1 VRATNSA
8 GTTASSGE
16 IRVRYVP
23 PPLEVIITNPPAMAF
38 AGEGGTFVIVASVEV
53 TGTVS
58 DRTVTE
64 ATLILD
70 GTDRTIIPVD
80 NGYFEH
86 ELTLEKE
93 GLNTIRVEAA
103 DAQGNT
109 ASSGVVGIVFEATA
123 PNISAQL
130 SEPGETVL
138 ITIYSDEA
146 LSSPPTVEVTGGSS
160 TEVEVALTGVREWT
174 GSYEIPEDGS
184 YIVEVSGTDEAG
196 NMGSCTTS
204 FNRESVS
211 AAAGDTITV
220 VSKRLT
226 VDIVVGEEV
235 KDQSVSTVLHYQDPR
250 LGRTTEV
257 AIFVRVKAG
266 VALRW
271 AIRRITIKAFYNPA
285 ELPGDMNETTLKLY
299 LWTPSKGGWVLVKG
313 ATVDP
318 IEHSITG
325 SVTY

>member
-103 DAQGNT
+103 NAQGNT
-109 ASSGVVGIVFEATA
+109 ASSGTVGVIY
-123 PNISAQL
+123 
-130 SEPGETVL
+130 VL
-138 ITIYSDEA
+138 
-146 LSSPPTVEVTGGSS
+146 
-160 TEVEVALTGVREWT
+160 R
-174 GSYEIPEDGS
+174 
-184 YIVEVSGTDEAG
+184 
-196 NMGSCTTS
+196 N
-204 FNRESVS
+204 
-211 AAAGDTITV
+211 
-220 VSKRLT
+220 
-226 VDIVVGEEV
+226 
-235 KDQSVSTVLHYQDPR
+235 
-250 LGRTTEV
+250 
-257 AIFVRVKAG
+257 
-266 VALRW
+266 
-271 AIRRITIKAFYNPA
+271 
-285 ELPGDMNETTLKLY
+285 
-299 LWTPSKGGWVLVKG
+299 
-313 ATVDP
+313 
-318 IEHSITG
+318 
-325 SVTY
+325 